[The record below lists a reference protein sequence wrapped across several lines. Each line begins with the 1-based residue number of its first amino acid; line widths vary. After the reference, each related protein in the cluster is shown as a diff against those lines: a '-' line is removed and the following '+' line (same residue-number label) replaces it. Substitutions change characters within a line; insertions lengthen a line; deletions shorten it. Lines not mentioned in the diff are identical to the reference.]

1 MSRLS
6 LGSLLAMMASR
17 SGKITPI
24 DGQEYTLNFKIMAIM
39 AMAIM
44 TVAIMAMAMIASRRG
59 KITPIDGQEK
69 TFEMLA
75 IMAIAT
81 MAVAIRAMMP
91 IMEIAMV
98 TRSLPSMVKN
108 TPL

>member
-24 DGQEYTLNFKIMAIM
+24 DGQEYTLNFIIMAIMAMIAIM

-44 TVAIMAMAMIASRRG
+44 AVAIMASSSG
-59 KITPIDGQEK
+59 KITPIIGQEY
-69 TFEMLA
+69 TFVAMIA
-75 IMAIAT
+75 I
-81 MAVAIRAMMP
+81 
-91 IMEIAMV
+91 
-98 TRSLPSMVKN
+98 
-108 TPL
+108 